1 MMATM
6 ALENSSTVRFG
17 ELEHALGLA
26 LELRDLPTG
35 SELQKRRAL
44 EGLATLVEAEVG
56 QWVYW
61 VYVDDG
67 DREGG
72 TTHRRALDL
81 GAGSAGSSDEEQG
94 AFVAYIDSEQSM
106 SGPIGT
112 FVRESVLYT
121 IYAPPDR
128 DIVVGFSLH
137 RPWGGR
143 PFSEHERRLV
153 DVFHRQCVF
162 LHEPPS
168 DLPPTIL
175 RGLAPRL
182 RETLLGLVRG
192 RSEKQL
198 AADAGLSPHT
208 VHDYVKALHR
218 HFGVQSRSELLARC
232 LAVR

>member
-6 ALENSSTVRFG
+6 ALENSNAVRFG
-17 ELEHALGLA
+17 ELQHALRLA

-44 EGLATLVEAEVG
+44 EGLASLVEAQVG

-61 VYVDDG
+61 VYVDDSDHEG
-67 DREGG
+67 GG
-72 TTHRRALDL
+72 TTLRRALDL
-81 GAGSAGSSDEEQG
+81 GWPHDADQG

-112 FVRESVLYT
+112 FVRDSVLYT

-128 DIVVGFSLH
+128 GMVVGFSLH
-137 RPWGGR
+137 RPWGGQ
-143 PFSEHERRLV
+143 PFSERERRLV
-153 DVFHRQCVF
+153 DVFHRECVF